1 MQVIGSILALT
12 IWAYGIVNADT
23 AWRFVP
29 VVGTVVGA
37 VCLIEDYAPAKNK
50 KQ

>member
-1 MQVIGSILALT
+1 MQAITWILSSS

-37 VCLIEDYAPAKNK
+37 VCLVEDYAPAKNK